1 MIKRQSFRQKA
12 ALYSEGRV
20 GCGFY
25 TFILLP
31 LGIVFGILGVIA
43 LLASSLANF
52 SYVDVNSENIVT
64 AIFMAI
70 LGVVSVVLRVLVF
83 SDIRGLSPAAYP
95 KILGLLNYEFA
106 IAVIQGVT
114 LAVSLSGE
122 GSVLAESWIPIL
134 GAVLFVLL
142 YFLSGISQTAFISVN
157 AGSYSSFPLTR
168 RSRRRTSAA
177 RSFQWKLMR
186 A

>member
-1 MIKRQSFRQKA
+1 M
-12 ALYSEGRV
+12 
-20 GCGFY
+20 
-25 TFILLP
+25 
-31 LGIVFGILGVIA
+31 IA

-142 YFLSGISQTAFISVN
+142 YFFIWYFPNSVYFRKRRLLFELSIDEEEPEKDIGGTELPVEAYEGMIMPLEPSED
-157 AGSYSSFPLTR
+157 AGGSEPPEGE
-168 RSRRRTSAA
+168 
-177 RSFQWKLMR
+177 
-186 A
+186 